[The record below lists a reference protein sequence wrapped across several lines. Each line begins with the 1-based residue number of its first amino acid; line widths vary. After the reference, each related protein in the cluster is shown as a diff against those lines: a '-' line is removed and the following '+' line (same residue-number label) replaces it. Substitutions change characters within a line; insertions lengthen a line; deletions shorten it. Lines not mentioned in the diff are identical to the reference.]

1 MSYCSSLA
9 GCPTP
14 VRELLDGERM
24 LHVGAIAASNTLCRA
39 GHIAWV
45 YEPCDGS
52 DQNFSVVQAS
62 IRLLNYVSRSVAAT
76 WDTIHVT
83 CVIIQQGSA
92 EEQRV
97 KVRSIA
103 YALHPHKPS

>member
-1 MSYCSSLA
+1 MPGTLA
-9 GCPTP
+9 WIC
-14 VRELLDGERM
+14 
-24 LHVGAIAASNTLCRA
+24 
-39 GHIAWV
+39 
-45 YEPCDGS
+45 EPCDGS

-76 WDTIHVT
+76 WDTVHVA

-103 YALHPHKPS
+103 YALPPLEPS